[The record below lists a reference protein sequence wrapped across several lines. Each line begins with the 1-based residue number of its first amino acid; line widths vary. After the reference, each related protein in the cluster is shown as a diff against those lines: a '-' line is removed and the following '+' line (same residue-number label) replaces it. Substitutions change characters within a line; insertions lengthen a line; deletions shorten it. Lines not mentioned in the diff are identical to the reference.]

1 MEDLDD
7 LLAQEK
13 AMRQEQQDD
22 DEQQERNVRQRSFG
36 NVPLAQ
42 QAGPSQAGPSQ
53 QAGYSSPPRADTR
66 AADAQP
72 LGDDAPLDPLQ
83 QAAVN
88 SALSGENIF
97 LTGGPG
103 TGKSF
108 TLRRIIKRLRR
119 KHGDVARAQALATD
133 NSLMNAISPNSNPI
147 PSS

>member
-72 LGDDAPLDPLQ
+72 LVSPGKTVSSQVGLAPGRASHF
-83 QAAVN
+83 AA
-88 SALSGENIF
+88 S
-97 LTGGPG
+97 
-103 TGKSF
+103 
-108 TLRRIIKRLRR
+108 
-119 KHGDVARAQALATD
+119 
-133 NSLMNAISPNSNPI
+133 
-147 PSS
+147 